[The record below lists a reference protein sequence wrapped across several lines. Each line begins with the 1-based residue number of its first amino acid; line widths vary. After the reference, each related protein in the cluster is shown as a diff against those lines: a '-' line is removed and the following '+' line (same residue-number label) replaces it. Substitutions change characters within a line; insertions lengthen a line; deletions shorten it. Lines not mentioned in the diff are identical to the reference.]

1 MLRFL
6 MVLLAMAAVTPAL
19 ADEMRSIS
27 GSAAYRERVILP
39 KDAELV
45 VEVTGFQDAELGLT
59 TEPTEGKQVP
69 VDFSVDIPE
78 NMQGSLRVAFTVE
91 DQVRWI
97 SDPVHIA
104 AGSGALD
111 LGTVMLHG
119 YVDTG
124 YSDFLICGD
133 ETMRIGFNQNG
144 AVLERNGVAEELAPT
159 VVVSGVRYQSL
170 DGKTIFTGNGNSGTL
185 TLEGRE
191 PASCTLAPI
200 ARQIWSAKGNEPGWM
215 ARIDDQ
221 RLTLDL
227 NYGSDRL
234 DLDLPDPTLDGGA
247 YHYAFPQLGLDF
259 AVSDGIC
266 RDDMSGRIYPQTVA
280 LKTLTE
286 TLKGCGGNTL
296 SLLTGEPWTVEELAG
311 SALST
316 DSPPTLSVM
325 DDGTVSGFAGCNQ
338 FSGPLAI
345 DGEGLVRIG
354 PFAVTQKMCGP
365 DQMQQE
371 KTFLDT
377 LATVNG
383 FDIGA
388 SGKLKL
394 MAGDTIAVLAAR

>member
-27 GSAAYRERVILP
+27 GKAAYRERVILP

-59 TEPTEGKQVP
+59 TEPTDGKQVP
-69 VDFSVDIPE
+69 VDFSVDIPDK
-78 NMQGSLRVAFTVE
+78 MQGLLRVAFTVE
-91 DQVRWI
+91 GQVRWI

-124 YSDFLICGD
+124 YSDLLICGD
-133 ETMRIGFNQNG
+133 ETMRIGFNQDG

-170 DGKTIFTGNGNSGTL
+170 DGKTIFSGNGKSGTL
-185 TLEGRE
+185 TLEGRD
-191 PASCTLAPI
+191 PADCTLKPI
-200 ARQIWSAKGNEPGWM
+200 ARKVWSAQGNEPGWM

-227 NYGSDRL
+227 NYGADRL
-234 DLDLPDPTLDGGA
+234 DLDLPEPEIESGA
-247 YHYAFPQLGLDF
+247 YHYGFPQLGLDF

-266 RDDMSGRIYPQTVA
+266 RDDMSGRIYPQTIT

-296 SLLTGEPWTVEELAG
+296 SLLSGKAWTVEEIGGHALAV
-311 SALST
+311 
-316 DSPPTLSVM
+316 DNPPTLTVM

-338 FSGPLAI
+338 FSGAFVI
-345 DGEGLVRIG
+345 DGEGAVKIG
-354 PFAVTQKMCGP
+354 PLAVTEKMCAAGT
-365 DQMQQE
+365 MSQE
-371 KTFLDT
+371 KAFLDT
-377 LATVNG
+377 LVAVTA
-383 FDIGA
+383 FDI
-388 SGKLKL
+388 SSNGKLKL
-394 MAGDTIAVLAAR
+394 MTGDTVAVLAGR